1 MAANVEDTM
10 LLEGSC
16 HCGAVRFEVES
27 SHPYPY
33 NLCYC
38 ETCRKTAGAGGYSI
52 NLSGRAST
60 LTVEGAEYI
69 RVYRPG
75 HMDEKTGDIS
85 PQERR
90 FCEVC
95 GSALWIQDPRWPD
108 LVHPHASAIDNNLPV
123 PPERTH
129 MMLAHKANW
138 VEVRADEQDQL
149 FDEYPRESIAQ
160 WHERLGLTTS

>member
-1 MAANVEDTM
+1 M

-16 HCGAVRFEVES
+16 HCGAVSFEVES
-27 SHPYPY
+27 PHPYPY

-38 ETCRKTAGAGGYSI
+38 ETCRKTAGAGGYAV
-52 NLSGRAST
+52 NLSGRAPT
-60 LTVEGAEYI
+60 LTVDGIEHV

-75 HMDEKTGDIS
+75 HIDEHSGNVS

-90 FCEVC
+90 FCEIC

-108 LVHPHASAIDNNLPV
+108 LIHPHASAIDNNLPK

-129 MMLAHKANW
+129 LMLEHKASW
-138 VEVRADEQDQL
+138 VEVRADAQDQL
-149 FDEYPRESIAQ
+149 FDRYPRESIAQ
-160 WHERLGLTTS
+160 WHERLGLTRG

>member
-1 MAANVEDTM
+1 M

-27 SHPYPY
+27 IHPYPY

-38 ETCRKTAGAGGYSI
+38 ETCRKTAGSGGYAI

-60 LTVEGAEYI
+60 LSVDGAECV

-75 HMDEKTGDIS
+75 HIDAHSGDVS
-85 PQERR
+85 PQQRH
-90 FCEVC
+90 FCEIC

-108 LVHPHASAIDNNLPV
+108 LVHPHASAIDNDLPA

-129 MMLAHKANW
+129 LMLDSKASW
-138 VEVRADEQDQL
+138 VEVRADPQDKQ
-149 FDEYPRESIAQ
+149 FDGYPDENIAE
-160 WHERLGLTTS
+160 WHKRQGL